1 MDPCIYLRGA
11 ERDLERE
18 RIGRRGAGDL
28 VRRLGGDLRGGDLP
42 RLIGGGDL
50 PRTKETILIRKTFE
64 WNTKKFQRCNKTHSH
79 TKYCQVNVQFI

>member
-18 RIGRRGAGDL
+18 RIGRRGGGDL

-50 PRTKETILIRKTFE
+50 PTTQETNLIQKNFE
-64 WNTKKFQRCNKTHSH
+64 WNSYN
-79 TKYCQVNVQFI
+79 FISVIKLNHIFNLLSR

>member
-50 PRTKETILIRKTFE
+50 PTTKETILIYIYFE
-64 WNTKKFQRCNKTHSH
+64 WNTKIFEGVMKLTHIQN
-79 TKYCQVNVQFI
+79 TVR

>member
-1 MDPCIYLRGA
+1 MKSMDPCIYLRGA

-50 PRTKETILIRKTFE
+50 PTTKETILIQKAFE
-64 WNTKKFQRCNKTHSH
+64 WNTKNFKGVIKLTHIQN
-79 TKYCQVNVQFI
+79 TVR

>member
-50 PRTKETILIRKTFE
+50 PRTKETILIRKFLNGTPKNFKGVIKLTHIQ
-64 WNTKKFQRCNKTHSH
+64 NTVR
-79 TKYCQVNVQFI
+79 